1 MGEIYKVESNGI
13 AVPPLREMCLHGQNM
28 ESVRKDSR
36 GYLAFQSLNSL
47 KVGNCASLKYLFPT
61 SVAKCLV
68 QLEVLEIFDC
78 GVEELVANENG
89 LEEVP
94 IFLFPRLTSLK
105 LTKLYQLKRFYRDKY
120 SLGCPLLKTLAVC
133 NCDEVELL
141 LQEKSLES
149 EVDKQ
154 PLFLIEKV

>member
-1 MGEIYKVESNGI
+1 MVKIW
-13 AVPPLREMCLHGQNM
+13 
-28 ESVRKDSR
+28 SVRKKDSR

-47 KVGNCASLKYLFPT
+47 KVGNCASLKYLFPA
-61 SVAKCLV
+61 SVAKGLV
-68 QLEVLEIFDC
+68 QLKVLEIFDC
-78 GVEELVANENG
+78 GVEEIVANENG

-105 LTKLYQLKRFYRDKY
+105 LTKLDQLKRFYRDKY
-120 SLGCPLLKTLAVC
+120 TLGCPLLKTLVVC

-141 LQEKSLES
+141 LQEKSLEG

>member
-1 MGEIYKVESNGI
+1 MKG
-13 AVPPLREMCLHGQNM
+13 
-28 ESVRKDSR
+28 
-36 GYLAFQSLNSL
+36 
-47 KVGNCASLKYLFPT
+47 
-61 SVAKCLV
+61 LV

-105 LTKLYQLKRFYRDKY
+105 LIDLHQLKRFYRGMY
-120 SLGCPLLKTLAVC
+120 TLRCQFLKELVVS

-141 LQEKSLES
+141 LQEKSLRG

-154 PLFLIEKV
+154 PLFLVEKV